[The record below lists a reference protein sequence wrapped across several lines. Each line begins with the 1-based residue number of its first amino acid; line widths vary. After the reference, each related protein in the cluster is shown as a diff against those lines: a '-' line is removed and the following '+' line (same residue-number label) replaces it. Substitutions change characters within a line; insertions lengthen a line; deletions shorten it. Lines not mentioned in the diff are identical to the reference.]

1 MESVTNF
8 KLPWRLLRE
17 KLAVVNENNE
27 ILYTKTL
34 EMIESDDIV
43 SHAMSCKKF
52 TWHLINN
59 LFTFFDDV
67 PFQRIGANDNE
78 KITDTLYTNRENLE
92 AIFRL
97 IDLDCN
103 GLITMDEFK
112 EACDQ
117 LTGKN

>member
-1 MESVTNF
+1 MPV
-8 KLPWRLLRE
+8 
-17 KLAVVNENNE
+17 
-27 ILYTKTL
+27 
-34 EMIESDDIV
+34 
-43 SHAMSCKKF
+43 
-52 TWHLINN
+52 
-59 LFTFFDDV
+59 
-67 PFQRIGANDNE
+67 QRIGANDNE

-117 LTGKN
+117 LTGKIRYIIIFIHFINFPCGNRIFAKLQH